1 MTLPQRKSP
10 RLKDFD
16 YSTNGKYFVTVCT
29 HEKKKL
35 LSSIEYVGEGLCAL
49 PQIKLTEIGKI
60 VEESIR
66 FTGENTEGVVIEK
79 YIIMPNHIHLLIEL
93 TAGGRGNPPLQDV
106 IGRIKSYTTYRYG
119 GKLWQRSYH
128 DHIIRSESD
137 YLKIWTYIDSNHQK
151 WEKDVFYT
159 R

>member
-10 RLKDFD
+10 RLKYFD

-49 PQIKLTEIGKI
+49 PQIKLTEIGEI
-60 VEESIR
+60 VEESIN
-66 FTGENTEGVVIEK
+66 FVDKNTEGVVIEK

-93 TAGGRGNPPLQDV
+93 TAGGHGNPPLQDV

-119 GKLWQRSYH
+119 GKLWQRSFH
-128 DHIIRSESD
+128 DHCVRSEDD

-151 WEKDVFYT
+151 WEKDLYYI
-159 R
+159 

>member
-93 TAGGRGNPPLQDV
+93 TAGGHGNPPLQDV

-119 GKLWQRSYH
+119 GKLWQRSFH
-128 DHIIRSESD
+128 DHCVRSEDD
-137 YLKIWTYIDSNHQK
+137 YLKIGTYIDSNHQK
-151 WEKDVFYT
+151 WDKDLYYI
-159 R
+159 

>member
-49 PQIKLTEIGKI
+49 PQIKLTEIGEI
-60 VEESIR
+60 VEESIN
-66 FTGENTEGVVIEK
+66 FV
-79 YIIMPNHIHLLIEL
+79 
-93 TAGGRGNPPLQDV
+93 D
-106 IGRIKSYTTYRYG
+106 
-119 GKLWQRSYH
+119 
-128 DHIIRSESD
+128 
-137 YLKIWTYIDSNHQK
+137 
-151 WEKDVFYT
+151 
-159 R
+159 

>member
-10 RLKDFD
+10 RLKYFD
-16 YSTNGKYFVTVCT
+16 YSTNGKYFVTICT

-93 TAGGRGNPPLQDV
+93 TAGGHGNPPLQDV
-106 IGRIKSYTTYRYG
+106 VGRIKSYTTYRYG
-119 GKLWQRSYH
+119 GRLWQRSYH
-128 DHIIRSESD
+128 DHCVRSEGD

-151 WEKDVFYT
+151 WDKDLYYI
-159 R
+159 